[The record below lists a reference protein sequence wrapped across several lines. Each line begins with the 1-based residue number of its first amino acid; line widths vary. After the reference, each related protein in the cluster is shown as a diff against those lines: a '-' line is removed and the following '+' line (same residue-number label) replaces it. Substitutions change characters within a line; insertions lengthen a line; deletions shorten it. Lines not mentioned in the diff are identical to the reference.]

1 MKQAYDDECVRK
13 ERVSLDLL
21 DSKKQIDQLNSKLTD
36 KDKMILNME
45 QRMMDYELTLKDKVN
60 QYEDLKNVQN
70 RQGEKHRD
78 ELAARDNEIQ
88 RLSKAIRE
96 LSRECE
102 KAGLNL
108 EELEKV
114 HLKDLDAKKN
124 LEGECNDLAR
134 RVKDLSLRLEEAIGQ
149 HDRDARERRRIEE
162 ELGESKMRE
171 LETLERVRE
180 LRDENQ
186 RLKVTIEKAV
196 EQEHEHNERF
206 REEREFL
213 QNKLGQRDREIEELN
228 KRINGL
234 EQNLFECEEKNKKLV
249 DLLNQEIQKQAEE
262 FKKKALTTL
271 FAPARKLAENIAG
284 GPSKSFDFMSA
295 EEELEKLR
303 YEHHQQQQQ
312 QNVLEV
318 SEQDEEEPPNKSMTS
333 PEKLR
338 RVILEPD
345 EAARDE
351 YERYQQDIKGQEFQ
365 ENLQKQR
372 EITSTYAKAP
382 NSRGTS
388 NYNDQAETAA
398 NTSFKQV
405 KGLSSYE
412 RAAQEMYD
420 FCDIL

>member
-1 MKQAYDDECVRK
+1 
-13 ERVSLDLL
+13 
-21 DSKKQIDQLNSKLTD
+21 
-36 KDKMILNME
+36 ME
-45 QRMMDYELTLKDKVN
+45 QRMMDYELTIKDKVN
-60 QYEDLKNVQN
+60 QYEDLKNVGN

-134 RVKDLSLRLEEAIGQ
+134 RVKDLSLRLEEAVGQ

-196 EQEHEHNERF
+196 EQEQEHNERF

-213 QNKLGQRDREIEELN
+213 QNKLGQRDREIDELN
-228 KRINGL
+228 KRIQGL
-234 EQNLFECEEKNKKLV
+234 ETNLFECEEKNKKLV

-271 FAPARKLAENIAG
+271 FAPARKLAENIVG
-284 GPSKSFDFMSA
+284 NPNKSFDMMTA

-303 YEHHQQQQQ
+303 FEHHQQQQQ
-312 QNVLEV
+312 QQQSVLEA
-318 SEQDEEEPPNKSMTS
+318 SENDEDEPPNKSMTS

-338 RVILEPD
+338 RIILEPD
-345 EAARDE
+345 EAARDD
-351 YERYQQDIKGQEFQ
+351 YEKYQQEIKGQEFQ
-365 ENLQKQR
+365 ESFQRQR
-372 EITSTYAKAP
+372 EHTSAYAKAP

-388 NYNDQAETAA
+388 QYNDQAETAA

-412 RAAQEMYD
+412 RAAQEM
-420 FCDIL
+420 